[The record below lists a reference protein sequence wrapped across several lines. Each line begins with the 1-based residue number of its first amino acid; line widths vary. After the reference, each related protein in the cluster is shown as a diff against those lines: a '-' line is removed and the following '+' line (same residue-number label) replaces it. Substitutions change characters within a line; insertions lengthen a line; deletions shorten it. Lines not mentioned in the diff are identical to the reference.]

1 VQNRVV
7 LSILAAALLSP
18 PALAEGTGMIFV
30 SNEKSN
36 TITVIGP
43 NHQVESTFPT
53 CARPRG
59 MMFHPDRNAI
69 FVACGDD
76 DIIALYDLASR
87 KLLKRYREIPD
98 PETFDLHPDGKHLYA
113 VNEED
118 AVASAIDIG
127 TGEVIASFDTAQE
140 PEGVKVSA
148 DGKYVFV
155 TSETDDMVHVIDAKK
170 MEPVKDIPVGTRPRR
185 FALTPDG
192 KELWVSAE
200 LSGVI
205 DIIDVA
211 TLTASARVDLQPAGI
226 AKDQVTPVDVLI
238 TKDGAKAYV
247 ALGRANH
254 VAVVD
259 VKTRMVVAY
268 VMAGLRPWGLA
279 LSQDESRLYVA
290 NGWTNNISVI
300 DTATNRNLAEVPVG
314 EAPYAIL
321 VDDR

>member
-1 VQNRVV
+1 MRYRLV
-7 LSILAAALLSP
+7 LSILAATLPIS
-18 PALAEGTGMIFV
+18 PALAQGTGMVFV

-43 NHQVESTFPT
+43 NHQVESSFPT

-59 MMFHPDRNAI
+59 MMFHPDRSAI

-76 DIIALYDLASR
+76 DTIALYDIASR
-87 KLLKRYREIPD
+87 KLVKRYREIPD
-98 PETFDLHPDGKHLYA
+98 PEIFDLHPDGKHLYA

-127 TGEVIASFDTAQE
+127 TGDVVASFDTAQE
-140 PEGVKVSA
+140 PEGVKVSG
-148 DGKYVFV
+148 DGRYVFV
-155 TSETDDMVHVIDAKK
+155 TSETDDMVHVIDTGK
-170 MEPVKDIPVGTRPRR
+170 MEQVKDIPVGTRPRR
-185 FALTPDG
+185 LALTPDG

-205 DIIDVA
+205 DIIDIA
-211 TLTASARVDLQPAGI
+211 TLTASARVDLQPGGI

-238 TKDGAKAYV
+238 TKDGTKAYV

-259 VKTRMVVAY
+259 VKTRTVLTY

-279 LSQDESRLYVA
+279 LNKDESRLYVA
-290 NGWTNNISVI
+290 NGWTNTVSVI
-300 DTATNRNLAEVPVG
+300 DTTTNRNLAEVPVG

-321 VDDR
+321 VDDQ